1 MSKQAII
8 DTIIA
13 DGAQRAENA
22 LADARKR
29 AEAIAEQ
36 AQNECGILREN
47 NAREAQIAVEE
58 IARRSETVAELDA
71 KKLVL
76 KAKSDILDNVYSVA
90 LDKLKKLDAKTYE
103 ALIWGMLENA
113 EDGDTVTVSK
123 RESKIVTK
131 KKLGDFAAK
140 RGITLN
146 FGGVSEEFD
155 GGVMLSGGG
164 VDKNLTLDVE
174 IALVRDETEARIAH
188 ALFD

>member
-131 KKLGDFAAK
+131 KKLCDFAAK